1 MFEVTRMDSKAR
13 FTLENPTEEHHLLR
27 QMVRGFVNDV
37 VEPQADEFNRRGQLN
52 RSLLAQCGE
61 LGLLGPTV
69 PEERGGAGMDL
80 LGAVLVH
87 HELSRSDPGFTLAY
101 LAHTILFVNNFYY
114 AANDEQRDRYL
125 LDAISGKRIG
135 CMGMTEPGAG
145 TDVLGIA
152 TTAVR
157 DGDDYVLNGQKALIT
172 NAPEADLFLIYAK
185 IDGRVTA
192 FVLERAFE
200 GLSTPAKTPKMGMRA
215 SSLGEVVLENCRVP
229 VKNMLGEEG
238 GGMLHMMR
246 NLEAERLTL
255 AAMSLGIADRCL
267 DIMIQYAHE
276 RQAFGRPIAGFG
288 QVQRYIANSY
298 AQTEAARALIY
309 TVARDC
315 GPDTRNRIGTDAA
328 KLFAAPVGKQV
339 ADNAMQVL
347 GGWGYCDEFKVERFF
362 RDAKLLEIGGGT
374 LEAHQKNLTKD
385 LLNERAS

>member
-1 MFEVTRMDSKAR
+1 
-13 FTLENPTEEHHLLR
+13 
-27 QMVRGFVNDV
+27 
-37 VEPQADEFNRRGQLN
+37 
-52 RSLLAQCGE
+52 
-61 LGLLGPTV
+61 
-69 PEERGGAGMDL
+69 
-80 LGAVLVH
+80 
-87 HELSRSDPGFTLAY
+87 
-101 LAHTILFVNNFYY
+101 
-114 AANDEQRDRYL
+114 
-125 LDAISGKRIG
+125 
-135 CMGMTEPGAG
+135 
-145 TDVLGIA
+145 
-152 TTAVR
+152 
-157 DGDDYVLNGQKALIT
+157 
-172 NAPEADLFLIYAK
+172 
-185 IDGRVTA
+185 
-192 FVLERAFE
+192 
-200 GLSTPAKTPKMGMRA
+200 
-215 SSLGEVVLENCRVP
+215 VVLENCRVP

-385 LLNERAS
+385 LLNERVSQARH